1 MELPKVTYKIV
12 YLEKDNPTILYSRLF
27 DTKDDLIKFAN
38 ENLIKDYLAT
48 ELVEQSG
55 RSYVWQIKK
64 DGLGEEFIKN
74 YKSFET
80 MRTLN
85 QRLVFFGSG
94 VVGGLISF
102 AVAKK
107 FITNDYANAF
117 IGIIGSIASMNLY
130 LKLKTK

>member
-27 DTKDDLIKFAN
+27 DTKEELIKFAN
-38 ENLIKDYLAT
+38 ENVIKDYMAN

-94 VVGGLISF
+94 VAGGLLTF

-107 FITNDYANAF
+107 FITNDYANAL

-130 LKLKTK
+130 LKFKTK